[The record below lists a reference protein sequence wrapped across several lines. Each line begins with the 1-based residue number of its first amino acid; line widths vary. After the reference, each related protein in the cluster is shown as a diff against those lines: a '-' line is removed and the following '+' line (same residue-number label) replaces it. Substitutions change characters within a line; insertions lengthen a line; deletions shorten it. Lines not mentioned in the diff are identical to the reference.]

1 MLKIR
6 AIGKLLH
13 GMAEFA
19 LQRLVVVMLD
29 ILSVGKMSPC
39 VKVGVGFVCDNTI
52 EFDVPRTSRQFA
64 DLTFA

>member
-29 ILSVGKMSPC
+29 IPRVGKMSPC
-39 VKVGVGFVCDNTI
+39 VKAGVVFVCDNTFELNI
-52 EFDVPRTSRQFA
+52 PRTSGQFA
-64 DLTFA
+64 ELTFA